1 MTGRVGAKYAVWMHE
16 TGLAHR
22 VGSVEWDGGIVHP
35 ASQDG
40 VHFKA
45 YELLLVFSI

>member
-1 MTGRVGAKYAVWMHE
+1 MTGRVGAMYTIWMH
-16 TGLAHR
+16 GKGVAHL
-22 VGSVEWDGGIVHP
+22 VGSVEWDGGRVHP

-40 VHFKA
+40 IQFKA